1 MQLDLFPLDTVL
13 FPGATMPLRIF
24 EPRYRDMIQR
34 CVADDLP
41 IGIVLLRK
49 GRAEGPGE
57 VEIHE
62 IGTISEIISVE
73 PADDETLNILVAGR
87 RRFHVQR
94 LIQLRPRLIA
104 DIVEPPC
111 TEPLDYAPPA
121 PFAQLRDR
129 FADYHRLLLA
139 ATGQWT
145 RHLTLPADPEA
156 LTELV
161 GAALQID
168 NRERQILLEQSS
180 PARLARLE
188 LTIIRRELPA
198 LRRARADRE
207 ERRSN

>member
-1 MQLDLFPLDTVL
+1 MQLDLFPLNTVL

-24 EPRYRDMIQR
+24 EPRYLDMVQH
-34 CVADDLP
+34 CVAEDLP

-62 IGTISEIISVE
+62 IGTIAEIITVE
-73 PADDETLNILVAGR
+73 PADDETLNIMVAGR

-94 LIQLRPRLIA
+94 LIQRRPRLIA
-104 DIVEPPC
+104 DIVEPPR
-111 TEPLDYAPPA
+111 P
-121 PFAQLRDR
+121 R

-145 RHLTLPADPEA
+145 RHLALPEGPEA

-161 GAALQID
+161 GATLQID

-180 PARLARLE
+180 SASLARLE

>member
-1 MQLDLFPLDTVL
+1 MQLDLFPLNTVL

-24 EPRYRDMIQR
+24 EPRYLDMVQH
-34 CVADDLP
+34 CVAEDLP

-62 IGTISEIISVE
+62 IGTIAEIITVE
-73 PADDETLNILVAGR
+73 PADDETLNIMVAGR

-94 LIQLRPRLIA
+94 LIQRRPRLIA
-104 DIVEPPC
+104 DIVEPPR
-111 TEPLDYAPPA
+111 PPPPAAAPPP
-121 PFAQLRDR
+121 PFEQLRDR

-145 RHLTLPADPEA
+145 RHLALPEGPEA

-161 GAALQID
+161 GATLQID

-180 PARLARLE
+180 SASLARLE